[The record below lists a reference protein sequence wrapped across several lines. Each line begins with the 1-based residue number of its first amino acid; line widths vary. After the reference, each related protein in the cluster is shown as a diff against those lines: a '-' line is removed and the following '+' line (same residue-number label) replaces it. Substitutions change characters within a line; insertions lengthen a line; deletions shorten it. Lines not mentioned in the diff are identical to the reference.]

1 MYIYAFVASSFL
13 QISIESAI
21 YFQLTSTEP
30 PCITI
35 PYLAFIM
42 TTIITHP
49 LSEAHHETIST
60 EKPPAS
66 KDSTSQSN
74 NLLSDAVASLNWGRM
89 GRANALTSAAS
100 TFMVLWCPVW
110 VTMNWMSLEYFDGSL
125 PVLIKTLWNTDD
137 TFSMIWQHL
146 PQPTWTGSLGYASW
160 LAFQALLYYALPGKT
175 SFGQR
180 TPGGCRH
187 QYEINGAMAWAMTHL
202 LFGVAV
208 VQGWLDP
215 ACIAK
220 NWAGLFVAA
229 NVYGYLLA
237 VIVYVKGL
245 CAPTNVEDR
254 KFSGESFF
262 PLLRSGT
269 VADACL
275 GSWAYDFWMGLELN
289 PRIGS
294 HFDIKLFH
302 NGRPGI
308 VAWSLM

>member
-1 MYIYAFVASSFL
+1 
-13 QISIESAI
+13 
-21 YFQLTSTEP
+21 
-30 PCITI
+30 
-35 PYLAFIM
+35 M

-49 LSEAHHETIST
+49 ISEARHEQAFIDR
-60 EKPPAS
+60 PPAA
-66 KDSTSQSN
+66 KDDSSLSN
-74 NLLSDAVASLNWGRM
+74 DLLTDAVTSLKWGRM
-89 GRANALTSAAS
+89 GRANTLTNVVS

-125 PVLIKTLWNTDD
+125 PALIKAFWTTDD
-137 TFSMIWQHL
+137 ALSMIWRYL
-146 PQPTWTGSLGYASW
+146 PQASWTASLAYASW

-187 QYEINGAMAWAMTHL
+187 RYEINGAMAWAITHL
-202 LFGVAV
+202 LFAVAV

-215 ACIAK
+215 AWIAK

-237 VIVYVKGL
+237 VFVFVKGRY
-245 CAPTNVEDR
+245 APTNVEDR
-254 KFSGESFF
+254 KFSGESSF
-262 PLLRSGT
+262 PRRSD
-269 VADACL
+269 ASAHACL

-294 HFDIKLFH
+294 HFDVKLFH

-308 VAWSLM
+308 VAWTLM